1 MKLLNVLLDA
11 APASGGSNKLLLF
24 LIAIIVI
31 AIIIYFSTRKK
42 NILAS
47 DNSASRNSRYPALKT
62 IAAMYKTFAF
72 IIGLVAG
79 ITAAYFLTEST
90 IAILP
95 AVIALVV
102 GVLLVLALLAVSES
116 ILVFMDIEQN
126 TRETAMNSK
135 K

>member
-1 MKLLNVLLDA
+1 MNLLNILLQSA
-11 APASGGSNKLLLF
+11 AGGSNPILLPLLLV
-24 LIAIIVI
+24 AIIVI

-47 DNSASRNSRYPALKT
+47 DNSASQNSRYPALRT
-62 IAAMYKTFAF
+62 IAAIYKTFAG

-79 ITAAYFLTEST
+79 VTAAYFLTEST
-90 IAILP
+90 ILILP

-102 GVLLVLALLAVSES
+102 GALLVLALLAVSES
-116 ILVFMDIEQN
+116 ILVFIDIEHN